1 MKKEIIKSFNRI
13 NDEINRVLELLH
25 ENEVE
30 DGFELDSMLN
40 LVSNALD
47 QIEGKILKTLDKK

>member
-30 DGFELDSMLN
+30 DGVELDSMLN

-47 QIEGKILKTLDKK
+47 QVEGKILKTLNK